1 MKCHWIGLWIL
12 YSFINVKPYKWEFWC
27 QTIVKKIIRTNYK
40 FQIECRTIKQISCYM
55 CKLVLSKRF
64 GSFAVTINTKH
75 TNSHKPTK
83 HLSNRMGKAIEKLRC
98 RLIKDICLKLE
109 WSYLNSIICMVHLT
123 QVAFCAFCAASK
135 KSSCLLLAT
144 SKKQPCWSNGPNT
157 IYR

>member
-27 QTIVKKIIRTNYK
+27 QTIVKKKLIRTNYK

-83 HLSNRMGKAIEKLRC
+83 HLCNWETEVSPHKRYLSKIGTILSPLDHWYGSSNSTCFLCCKQKIKLP
-98 RLIKDICLKLE
+98 
-109 WSYLNSIICMVHLT
+109 
-123 QVAFCAFCAASK
+123 VAC
-135 KSSCLLLAT
+135 
-144 SKKQPCWSNGPNT
+144 
-157 IYR
+157 